1 MATQFDAQ
9 GAVFAKDFT
18 EEDTQQEHANIDG
31 TTTVLTS
38 GSRDE
43 FPAAI
48 DGPTGSPFAANALA
62 GASLAPMTAIGPRVR
77 KSPFF
82 NATRRHGCNA
92 YSVYNHMYMPL
103 WYDSPVADFWHLVN
117 DVTIWDVSVERQVQI
132 AGPDAVRLAQLTT
145 PRNLKSMVPGRAR
158 YALLCDEDG
167 GVVNDPVVLR
177 LSEDVFWFSLADS
190 DTLLWIKGLAKGM
203 NLDVKVTEP
212 DVSPLQIQGPKSTDL
227 MRDLVG
233 DWIDDL
239 KYFHFKEVDIEGAP
253 CIVSRTGW
261 SNERG
266 YEIFLRDS
274 AYADALWDRLFELGA
289 PYGVA
294 PGAPSTIRR
303 IEAGLLSYGSDM
315 SLTENPLELGFERLV
330 DFSLTEDECLSMA
343 ALRRVMDEGVKKKMI
358 GLEVLGET
366 PPSNEDPWRVSYGD
380 KGLGVLTS
388 GVYSP
393 RLEKYIALAFAPP
406 GVEIGDKADVTTPN
420 GVQEAIVVG
429 APFYDPKK
437 KLVRE

>member
-1 MATQFDAQ
+1 MATQFESQDGLLVSQIAQ
-9 GAVFAKDFT
+9 DETSNTGTPAVST
-18 EEDTQQEHANIDG
+18 R
-31 TTTVLTS
+31 
-38 GSRDE
+38 GSRAE

-48 DGPTGSPFAANALA
+48 DGPTGSPYAANALA

-103 WYDSPVADFWHLVN
+103 WYDSPVNDFWHLVN
-117 DVTIWDVSVERQVQI
+117 DVTIWDVAVERQVQI
-132 AGPDAVRLAQLTT
+132 AGPDAARLAQLTT

-158 YALLCDEDG
+158 YALLCDENG

-190 DTLLWIKGLAKGM
+190 DTLLWIKGLAIGL

-212 DVSPLQIQGPKSTDL
+212 DVSPLQVQGPRSTEL

-239 KYFHFKEVDIEGAP
+239 KYFHFREVEIDGAP

-274 AYADALWDRLFELGA
+274 TYADALWDRLFELGA

-315 SLTENPLELGFERLV
+315 SLGENPLELGLERLV
-330 DFSLTEDECLSMA
+330 DFTLTPDECLSIA
-343 ALRRVMDEGVKKKMI
+343 ALQNVKEEGVAKKMI

-366 PPSNEDPWRVSYGD
+366 PPSNENPWRVTYGD
-380 KGLGVLTS
+380 SGQGVLTS

-406 GVEIGDKADVTTPN
+406 GVQLGDS
-420 GVQEAIVVG
+420 AIVETAVG
-429 APFYDPKK
+429 QREARVVEAPFYDPKK
-437 KLVRE
+437 ELVRT